1 MSKKETRR
9 AARQGQPKPVVRNRT
24 AIRGTGQ
31 RKPRPRADNRS
42 ARAAAYRRPL
52 RPPSLKRAA
61 IQGAIFA
68 VLYLIV
74 LRYWEHGTT
83 TATYVMFPLM
93 FFIIITG
100 ATYSVERYTYQ
111 KRLRKQQDSSR

>member
-31 RKPRPRADNRS
+31 RKPQPRAGNRS

-52 RPPSLKRAA
+52 RPPSFKRAA

-74 LRYWEHGTT
+74 LRFWEKNTT
-83 TATYVMFPLM
+83 VAMYVMFPVM

-100 ATYSVERYTYQ
+100 ATYSIDRFTYQ
-111 KRLRKQQDSSR
+111 KRLRKQQDSSK